1 MALIDNLIAY
11 WKLDETSGTRVDSH
25 SNGLDLTDNNTV
37 GSEAAVI
44 SNGAL
49 FASGSSEYL
58 SHAGDAL
65 LRPSTNF
72 TLQIWTRLDSTSGTY
87 RVFAHNQGFFVSFGR
102 RGTGSIELY
111 NTNDAVG
118 AYTGNVTGT
127 SYQHVVVTYDGAGA
141 TDADKVKIYRNGVSQ
156 SLTFDAAFAS
166 SITYSGV
173 LNIGRWN
180 VFGGYFDG
188 GADEMGYWSAT
199 KSGSDV
205 TTLYNSGAGLA
216 YPFNTSAIKTWNGV
230 ANASVK
236 TWDGVARASV
246 KTWNGIA

>member
-1 MALIDNLIAY
+1 MALGDNLIAY
-11 WKLDETSGTRVDSH
+11 WKMDEASGTRADATA
-25 SNGLDLTDNNTV
+25 NALNLTDNNTV
-37 GSEAAVI
+37 GSEAGVI
-44 SNGAL
+44 NNGAY
-49 FASGSSEYL
+49 FQGGSSEYL

-65 LRPSTNF
+65 LRPSTDF
-72 TLQIWTRLDSTSGTY
+72 TLSMWVRLDSTSGTY

-102 RGTGSIELY
+102 RGTGTIELY

-118 AYTGNVTGT
+118 AYTGNVSGT
-127 SYQHVVVTYDGAGA
+127 AYQHVVIAYDGGGA

-188 GADEMGYWSAT
+188 GLDEVGYWSDT
-199 KSGSDV
+199 KGSSDV
-205 TTLYNSGAGLA
+205 TTLYNGGAGLA
-216 YPFNTSAIKTWNGV
+216 YPFNTSSIKTWNGV

-236 TWDGVARASV
+236 TWDGVTRASV